1 MRVSLLLVATVIGA
15 LLAGAAGAGPLQDQS
30 DNAGRP
36 IPAGFQTY
44 RGYVFDLSENSD
56 RKDVDAMADNLK
68 HQLDAIEGLGLSP
81 RVLRFF
87 HTVPMVASELAC
99 LDEGAATAC
108 YGRVTPNVERRQPRT
123 LTVWDHDKQQWFNPN
138 AVDLAVDSGLG
149 VIMLRPD
156 MMRYEKE
163 PVVLHEL
170 LHAYHARLL
179 PDGYDNK
186 GVRAYYLYAKSK
198 DLLPKEA
205 YALKDHREFFAVT
218 ASIFLSGNSDVQE
231 PKTRAN
237 LKEKMPDYYK
247 YLIGVFGF
255 DPDAPGGPVASVQ
268 VNASLK

>member
-1 MRVSLLLVATVIGA
+1 MRIALLLTATVIGA
-15 LLAGAAGAGPLQDQS
+15 LFANPSNAGPLEADAAQ
-30 DNAGRP
+30 P
-36 IPAGFQTY
+36 LPPGFQSY
-44 RGYVFDLSENSD
+44 RGYMFDLSENSD
-56 RKDVDAMADNLK
+56 RKDVDKLTDNLK
-68 HQLDAIEGLGLSP
+68 RQIDVVEAAGLSP

-87 HTVPMVASELAC
+87 RTVPIVASELAC

-108 YGRVTPNVERRQPRT
+108 YGRVAPNVERRVPRM
-123 LTVWDHDKQQWFNPN
+123 LTVWDHNKQQWTNPN

-163 PVVLHEL
+163 AVLLHEL

-186 GVRAYYLYAKSK
+186 GVRAYYAYAKSK

-205 YALKDHREFFAVT
+205 YALKNHMEFFAVT
-218 ASIFLSGNSDVQE
+218 ASIFLAGKSEFHD
-231 PKTRAN
+231 PKSRET

-247 YLIGVFGF
+247 YLVGVFGF
-255 DPDAPGGPVASVQ
+255 DPDPAPSSGPVASLQ
-268 VNASLK
+268 

>member
-1 MRVSLLLVATVIGA
+1 MRVALLLTATIIGA
-15 LLAGAAGAGPLQDQS
+15 LCANPSNAGPLEAD
-30 DNAGRP
+30 ATAP
-36 IPAGFQTY
+36 PLPPGFQSY
-44 RGYVFDLSENSD
+44 RGYMFDLSENSD
-56 RKDVDAMADNLK
+56 RKDVDKLTDNLK
-68 HQLDAIEGLGLSP
+68 RQIDVVEAAGLSP

-87 HTVPMVASELAC
+87 HTVPIVASELAC

-108 YGRVTPNVERRQPRT
+108 YGRVAPNVERRVPRM
-123 LTVWDHDKQQWFNPN
+123 LTVWDHNKQQWTNPN

-163 PVVLHEL
+163 AVLLHEL

-186 GVRAYYLYAKSK
+186 GVRAYYAYAKSK

-205 YALKDHREFFAVT
+205 YALKNHMEFFAVT
-218 ASIFLSGNSDVQE
+218 ASIFLAGKSEFHD
-231 PKTRAN
+231 PKSRET

-247 YLIGVFGF
+247 YLVGVFGF
-255 DPDAPGGPVASVQ
+255 DPDPQAASSGPVAS
-268 VNASLK
+268 LK

>member
-1 MRVSLLLVATVIGA
+1 MRIALLLTATVIGA
-15 LLAGAAGAGPLQDQS
+15 LFANPSNAGPLEADAAQQL
-30 DNAGRP
+30 P
-36 IPAGFQTY
+36 PGFQSY
-44 RGYVFDLSENSD
+44 RGYMFDLSENSD
-56 RKDVDAMADNLK
+56 RKDVDKLTDNLK
-68 HQLDAIEGLGLSP
+68 RQIDVVEAAGLSP

-87 HTVPMVASELAC
+87 RTVPIVASELAC

-108 YGRVTPNVERRQPRT
+108 YGRVAPNVERRVPRM
-123 LTVWDHDKQQWFNPN
+123 LTVWDHNKQQWTNPN

-163 PVVLHEL
+163 AVLLHEL

-186 GVRAYYLYAKSK
+186 GVRAYYAYAKSK

-205 YALKDHREFFAVT
+205 YALKNHMEFFAVT
-218 ASIFLSGNSDVQE
+218 ASIFLAGKSEFHD
-231 PKTRAN
+231 PKSRET

-247 YLIGVFGF
+247 YLVGVFGF
-255 DPDAPGGPVASVQ
+255 DPDPAPSSGPVASLQ
-268 VNASLK
+268 

>member
-1 MRVSLLLVATVIGA
+1 MRVALLLVATIVGA
-15 LLAGAAGAGPLQDQS
+15 LSAGPVGAGALKDGSDDAAQS
-30 DNAGRP
+30 VP
-36 IPAGFQTY
+36 PGFQTY
-44 RGYVFDLSENSD
+44 RGYVFDLSENAD
-56 RKDVDAMADNLK
+56 RKDVDAMTDNLK
-68 HQLDAIEGLGLSP
+68 RQLDVVENAGLSP

-87 HTVPMVASELAC
+87 HSVPMIASELAC

-108 YGRVTPNVERRQPRT
+108 YGRVTPNVERHQPRT
-123 LTVWDHDKQQWFNPN
+123 LTVWDHDTQRWSNPN

-170 LHAYHARLL
+170 LHAFHARLL

-198 DLLPKEA
+198 DLLPKDA

-218 ASIFLSGNSDVQE
+218 ASIFLAGKSEVQE
-231 PKTRAN
+231 PLTREK

-247 YLIGVFGF
+247 YLVGVFGF
-255 DPDAPGGPVASVQ
+255 DPDAPSGPVASVQ
-268 VNASLK
+268 VNAELK